1 MKHRDDSTSTNQA
14 STKDSK
20 SDFEYKAVSDVS
32 PLDLVDEVL
41 LSGQVS
47 SASAPARP
55 VTPTGNPDGDD

>member
-1 MKHRDDSTSTNQA
+1 MKTRDDSTST
-14 STKDSK
+14 KDAK

-32 PLDLVDEVL
+32 PLELVDEVL

-55 VTPTGNPDGDD
+55 VTSVGNSDGDD